1 MGYWGTFE
9 SWEEESERVSVD
21 NKKQQARFLSSLK
34 NSFEYLGEMQRV

>member
-9 SWEEESERVSVD
+9 SWEEESEHVSVD
-21 NKKQQARFLSSLK
+21 NKKQQTRFLSSLK